1 MSAFP
6 FPISLIFPTL
16 LHLLAIIYNYRT
28 KHRSSYFLLS
38 FVNSCITLLFFVSW
52 LLHSALLRGCD
63 RLASLPPALESPGC
77 SGSVLILLFWTNS
90 MGIFCPSTI
99 LPLPEFYAVR
109 LVNSVSSSTILEAI
123 KSITAFCISFHITS
137 FQLSRPLVLRYLP
150 L

>member
-99 LPLPEFYAVR
+99 L
-109 LVNSVSSSTILEAI
+109 EAI

-137 FQLSRPLVLRYLP
+137 FQFSRPLVLRYLP